1 MSLRFEDV
9 LVRDGKLIY
18 TGTGYSMLPMLR
30 PKRDLIIVER
40 PKGRLKRY
48 DVALYRRDGGQ
59 YVLHRVLGRREDGY
73 ILCGDHQWQRE
84 YAVTDRQ
91 IIGVLTAF
99 VRDGKE
105 IPVTDP
111 RYRLYVHLWCDL
123 FWLRAAI
130 LWCLALFGRIKRKR
144 TRRHNKTPGSGE
156 RSISS
161 VQNINHINQ
170 GILTERRKD
179 P

>member
-1 MSLRFEDV
+1 MSVRFEEV
-9 LVRDGKLIY
+9 LARDGKLVH
-18 TGTGYSMLPMLR
+18 TGVGDSMLPMLR
-30 PKRDLIIVER
+30 PKRDLVIIGR
-40 PKGRLKRY
+40 PSGRLKRY
-48 DVALYRRDGGQ
+48 DVALYKRGSGQ
-59 YVLHRVLGRREDGY
+59 YVLHRVLKARGDEY
-73 ILCGDHQWQRE
+73 VLCGDNQWSRE
-84 YAVTDRQ
+84 RGVTDRQ

-111 RYRLYVHLWCDL
+111 RYRLYAHLWCDL
-123 FWLRAAI
+123 FWLRAAV
-130 LWCLALFGRIKRKR
+130 LWCLTLFGRIKRKL

-161 VQNINHINQ
+161 VQNIDQ
-170 GILTERRKD
+170 GILTERRKE